1 MRAVILAGG
10 EGTRLRPY
18 TTVLP
23 KPLLPVGN
31 QPIAEIIVRQ
41 LQHYGCSRITFAVG
55 YLSQLLEAY
64 FGDGSRWKVRIDY
77 LREEQPLG
85 TVGPLARLG
94 DFTEPLLVLNG
105 DILTDL
111 DYREFYGRHLDAAAT
126 MSIAT
131 YSKTVKIDLGVLE
144 ADSEGEL
151 TAYHEKPQ
159 HQFQVS
165 MGVYVFSP
173 QVQALIPPDR
183 RFDLP
188 DLVQLLLAQG
198 QAVQS
203 YPFKGQWLDIG
214 RDEDYQRASDF
225 LETHRASFMP
235 FAAAG
240 PHEPSPPPR
249 VTEGA
254 G

>member
-1 MRAVILAGG
+1 MILAGG

-41 LQHYGCSRITFAVG
+41 LRHYGCTRITFAVG

-64 FGDGSRWKVRIDY
+64 FGDGSHWDVQIDY

-85 TVGPLARLG
+85 TVGPLARL
-94 DFTEPLLVLNG
+94 DNFNEPLLVMNG

-111 DYREFYGRHLDAAAT
+111 DYRAFYRSHLDAAAKL
-126 MSIAT
+126 SIAT
-131 YSKTVKIDLGVLE
+131 FSKMVKVDLGVLE
-144 ADSEGEL
+144 TDSTGHL
-151 TAYHEKPQ
+151 TAYHEKPE
-159 HQFQVS
+159 HNFQVS
-165 MGVYVFSP
+165 MGIYVFSP
-173 QVQALIPPDR
+173 SVPALIPQAQ

-188 DLVQLLLAQG
+188 DLVGLLLDQ
-198 QAVQS
+198 QQIVQS
-203 YPFKGQWLDIG
+203 YPFSGHWLDIG
-214 RDEDYQRASDF
+214 RDEDFQRATDF
-225 LETHRASFMP
+225 LAEHRESFLP
-235 FAAAG
+235 FAMAG
-240 PHEPSPPPR
+240 PQHYSQPPTI
-249 VTEGA
+249 TEGA